1 MKVSSM
7 NKKLNKVVIVGG
19 GTMGAD
25 VAVVLARG
33 GFRTQIIEKNQA
45 RAEQLQP
52 YTRQLMQEQ
61 GFSDRA
67 ELISVDC
74 ILEKV
79 DWPNVHL
86 VIECLPEK
94 LEIKQ
99 ELFKILD
106 QYCPKDT
113 ILASNSSSFPIS
125 QIAKDLATQGRM
137 IGLHFFMPAH
147 LIPCVEV
154 VCGAKTEMVIAEN
167 LIQLMESCGMV
178 PVLVKK
184 DLPGFLANRLQHA
197 LSREAFSL
205 IDQGIASPEDIDKA
219 VRFGFGFRYL
229 AAGPV
234 MQRDHAGIEIHSAA
248 GASIYPS
255 LNNASTIA
263 KSLSTKV
270 EQGEL
275 GMKTGKG
282 FFEWTPQKISL
293 EKSRYDNL
301 LKEGLKLIKK
311 ELPEIK

>member
-1 MKVSSM
+1 
-7 NKKLNKVVIVGG
+7 
-19 GTMGAD
+19 
-25 VAVVLARG
+25 
-33 GFRTQIIEKNQA
+33 
-45 RAEQLQP
+45 
-52 YTRQLMQEQ
+52 
-61 GFSDRA
+61 
-67 ELISVDC
+67 
-74 ILEKV
+74 
-79 DWPNVHL
+79 
-86 VIECLPEK
+86 
-94 LEIKQ
+94 
-99 ELFKILD
+99 
-106 QYCPKDT
+106 
-113 ILASNSSSFPIS
+113 
-125 QIAKDLATQGRM
+125 
-137 IGLHFFMPAH
+137 
-147 LIPCVEV
+147 
-154 VCGAKTEMVIAEN
+154 MVIAEN